1 MKIPK
6 ITFQNWKSDVSA
18 GLVVYLVAL
27 PLCLG
32 IALASG
38 APLFSGIISGIIAGI
53 LVGLISGSELS
64 VSGPAAGLTVIVA
77 AGIHSQGT
85 FESFLVAVLLSGIF
99 QIIFGLLKGGEF
111 SSFIPSTVIKGML
124 AAIGFTIILKQF
136 PHILGGLPKF
146 ESEVS
151 FWSLEGRNEALEG
164 IQNALASIEV
174 AAVVISILSIGLLF
188 YWEKAKSSG
197 KKIYSLVPGP
207 LVVVIFGVLLNKIF
221 SIHSQVALTAENGH
235 LVQLPEIFG
244 FGGLMNEIKL
254 PDFKAL
260 FSYKT
265 FTLALVIAIVGS
277 VESLL
282 CIESTDKQDPQHRIS
297 NTNQELVAQGLGNF
311 FSGLL
316 GGLPVT
322 SVIVRSSANIYAGA
336 KTRLACIVHG
346 ALLLVSVLF
355 FSTVLNLIPLASL
368 GAILIVVGYK
378 LTHPSLFLKVYKE
391 GFNQFIPFVITFF
404 AILFT
409 DLLKGTLIGFAAS
422 SVFILWGSF
431 YSAIQVASHD
441 DYFLIKF
448 TKDVTFIH
456 KATLKRVLLSVPENS
471 KLIID
476 GSRAHFIDHDIYS
489 TLEDFSWV
497 ANVKKI
503 QMEKIQVDDK
513 AFPEIVKRNK
523 IDGILQK
530 ITFRQ
535 STVGKRKNAA

>member
-1 MKIPK
+1 
-6 ITFQNWKSDVSA
+6 
-18 GLVVYLVAL
+18 
-27 PLCLG
+27 
-32 IALASG
+32 
-38 APLFSGIISGIIAGI
+38 
-53 LVGLISGSELS
+53 

-77 AGIHSQGT
+77 AGIHTQGS
-85 FESFLVAVLLSGIF
+85 FESFLVAVLLSGVF

-111 SSFIPSTVIKGML
+111 SSFIPTTVIKGML

-136 PHILGGLPKF
+136 PHILGGMPKF

-164 IQNALASIEV
+164 IRNAIAGIEI
-174 AAVVISILSIGLLF
+174 AAVVISVISIGLLF
-188 YWEKAKSSG
+188 YWEKSKATG
-197 KKIYSLVPGP
+197 KKIYSLIPGP
-207 LVVVIFGVLLNKIF
+207 LVVVILGVLLNKVF
-221 SIHSQVALTAENGH
+221 SIHSQIGLTAENGH

-244 FGGLMNEIKL
+244 FGGLIQELKL
-254 PDFKAL
+254 PNFNAL
-260 FSYKT
+260 LSYKT

-277 VESLL
+277 VETLL
-282 CIESTDKQDPQHRIS
+282 CIESSDKQDSEHRIS
-297 NTNQELVAQGLGNF
+297 NTNQELIAQGVGNF

-316 GGLPVT
+316 GGLPMT

-346 ALLLVSVLF
+346 LCLLVSVLF
-355 FSTVLNLIPLASL
+355 FATVLNLIPLASL
-368 GAILIVVGYK
+368 AAILIVVGYK

-391 GFNQFIPFVITFF
+391 GFNQFLPFAITFL

-409 DLLKGTLIGFAAS
+409 DLLKGTVIGFAVS
-422 SVFILWGSF
+422 SLFILWGSF

-441 DYFLIKF
+441 EYFLVRF

-456 KATLKRVLLSVPENS
+456 KATLKRVLLSIPENS

-489 TLEDFSWV
+489 TLEDYSWV
-497 ANVKKI
+497 ATAKNI
-503 QMEKIQVDDK
+503 QIEKIQVNDK
-513 AFPEIVKRNK
+513 AFPEILKRNR
-523 IDGILQK
+523 IDGIIQK

-535 STVGKRKNAA
+535 PIMGKRKNPA